1 MQLINCLWFG
11 HVQRDFLVIHRWFPV
26 FLDFQTK
33 PQKTSWRHNQ
43 PKLGTCPKKAIWK
56 TCKIWEWNPGW
67 VNRKGEWLA
76 KWNNVSQHGHFFSRP
91 QTTDSFTLVLQA
103 KSSRVCVTETSYLG
117 LSWPHQF
124 WRFAPG
130 RVALQGY
137 FRDRHRA
144 LRARPLKGSGRPQLS
159 PAPQALGAEG
169 NAAQM
174 WSYPIAECKNMI
186 KYVEVSKKN
195 FMLWLL
201 THLGRDF

>member
-1 MQLINCLWFG
+1 MFKGIFWWFTDGFLCSLIFRQSHKKHLGDITNQNWG
-11 HVQRDFLVIHRWFPV
+11 HVR
-26 FLDFQTK
+26 
-33 PQKTSWRHNQ
+33 
-43 PKLGTCPKKAIWK
+43 KKAIWK

-159 PAPQALGAEG
+159 PAPQALGSWRKCGA
-169 NAAQM
+169 N
-174 WSYPIAECKNMI
+174 
-186 KYVEVSKKN
+186 VELPHCWTVKI
-195 FMLWLL
+195 W
-201 THLGRDF
+201 